1 MRTNRTKL
9 NQIMLKSLSAVF
21 VVWLSGVLVLVGC
34 NSSLFKASAMNF
46 TTDEAESCP
55 LGEGH
60 ECCKKKAKVDNNL
73 PKVSE
78 DESKPVDCC
87 AFKPV
92 KTLSA
97 DLSNSKNTKQT
108 AVATEKVE
116 TPKPVYFIKQTYKI
130 PQVYHSAIRNRGS
143 IYLKNCVFLI

>member
-1 MRTNRTKL
+1 MSIRRTKY
-9 NQIMLKSLSAVF
+9 NQILLKSVSAFF

-34 NSSLFKASAMNF
+34 GSSYFRTSAMNLMAE
-46 TTDEAESCP
+46 EAESCP

-60 ECCKKKAKVDNNL
+60 DCCKKKAKVENNST
-73 PKVSE
+73 KVSE
-78 DESKPVDCC
+78 DKNKPVDCC

-116 TPKPVYFIKQTYKI
+116 TPKPVYFITQTYKI

-143 IYLKNCVFLI
+143 TYLKNCVFLI

>member
-1 MRTNRTKL
+1 MRDSRTKF
-9 NQIMLKSLSAVF
+9 NQILLKSLSAFF

-34 NSSLFKASAMNF
+34 SSHIFTTSAMNSVVE
-46 TTDEAESCP
+46 EAESCP

-60 ECCKKKAKVDNNL
+60 DCCKKKAKVDDNSA
-73 PKVSE
+73 KVSE
-78 DESKPVDCC
+78 DESKTIDCC
-87 AFKPV
+87 AFKPQ

-116 TPKPVYFIKQTYKI
+116 TPKPLYFIKQTYKI

-143 IYLKNCVFLI
+143 TYLKNCVFLI